1 MGIFDR
7 SRGGWAKSSSKRRPR
22 IHEGRIDRVR
32 AEMPAAPM
40 SAAIV
45 VPSLDQG
52 RFLAE
57 ALDSI
62 FAQSGI
68 DLSVAVLDGG
78 SRDGS
83 LAVLRRYEARLSYSR
98 SAPDRGQA
106 AVINEGIARL
116 EGAEYVGWL
125 NADDVLLPGALKR
138 MGAYLDTHPEC
149 VAVFGDAHIID
160 ESGRIIGRFP
170 TRPFARRALAR
181 SNIICQPASL
191 IRRSAW
197 DAAGGLDDSL
207 YMCLDYDLWWRLSA
221 LGPIGFLSEFVAC
234 SRHHASTKTRAHQ
247 DRLYPEAFAV
257 LRSHL
262 GYVPWRW
269 CVSETAW
276 AWRATH
282 GGERATGIVS
292 QSICG
297 WRAVK
302 RYLRVNGLLRLAP
315 RAHLR

>member
-1 MGIFDR
+1 M
-7 SRGGWAKSSSKRRPR
+7 K
-22 IHEGRIDRVR
+22 
-32 AEMPAAPM
+32 
-40 SAAIV
+40 AAIV

-62 FAQSGI
+62 LAQSGI

-83 LAVLRRYEARLSYSR
+83 LAVLRRYESRLSYSR

-125 NADDVLLPGALKR
+125 NADDVLLPGALQR
-138 MGAYLDTHPEC
+138 MGEYLDTHPEC
-149 VAVFGDAHIID
+149 VAVYGDAHIID
-160 ESGRIIGRFP
+160 ESGGIIGRFP
-170 TRPFARRALAR
+170 TRPFTRRALAR
-181 SNIICQPASL
+181 TNIICQPASL

-197 DAAGGLDDSL
+197 DAVGGLDESL

-221 LGPIGFLSEFVAC
+221 LGPIGFLSESLAC
-234 SRHHASTKTRAHQ
+234 SRHHASTKTSAHQ
-247 DRLYPEAFAV
+247 DRLFPEAFAV

-262 GYVPWRW
+262 GHVPWRW

-292 QSICG
+292 QSKCG
-297 WRAVK
+297 WRAVR
-302 RYLRVNGLLRLAP
+302 RYLRVNGLLRPAP
-315 RAHLR
+315 RADLR